1 MAQLTRA
8 QARSLIQ
15 QLIDDTAEKLWSA
28 ANLDILT
35 QGAIDELWGELLDW
49 NGWLR
54 STEGTPTITAP
65 GYFDLDTGL
74 TRFYRL
80 QAIVRDGQTYW
91 PANQRDVLVSNG
103 EAIVAPDHTYAIIGS
118 RVYLFPLS
126 TTPTVYV
133 RYADRPTAYTS
144 LASDATAVDWPD
156 GYHMA
161 YVYET
166 AARALE
172 KGDREK
178 SDTFRQRAADEVAR
192 LRAYL
197 RKRQIG
203 PIMPWMDRDSI
214 EWGSD
219 V

>member
-1 MAQLTRA
+1 MIRQF
-8 QARSLIQ
+8 
-15 QLIDDTAEKLWSA
+15 IDDSGSKLWDDT
-28 ANLDILT
+28 NLDLLT

-54 STEGTPTITAP
+54 STEATVSVLTP
-65 GYFDLDTGL
+65 GYFDLESGL

-80 QAIVRDGQTYW
+80 QAVVRDGQTYW
-91 PANQRDVLVSNG
+91 PANPRDVLVSNNQ
-103 EAIVAPDHTYAIIGS
+103 AIVAPDNTYAILGT

-126 TTPTVYV
+126 YPGTSVYV
-133 RYADRPTAYTS
+133 RFADRPTAYTS

-161 YVYET
+161 YIYE
-166 AARALE
+166 AASRAME

-178 SDTFRQRAADEVAR
+178 SDTFKQRAADEVAR

-203 PIMPWMDRDSI
+203 PVMPWMDRDSV
-214 EWGSD
+214 EWGSAT
-219 V
+219 

>member
-1 MAQLTRA
+1 MAQLTRL
-8 QARSLIQ
+8 QARTLIR
-15 QLIDDTAEKLWSA
+15 QLIDDTASKLWDDT
-28 ANLDILT
+28 NLDLLT
-35 QGAIDELWGELLDW
+35 EAAIDELWGELLDW

-54 STEGTPTITAP
+54 STEQAVTPTSP

-80 QAIVRDGQTYW
+80 QAVVRGGQTFW
-91 PANQRDVLVSNG
+91 PANQRDVLLSNN
-103 EAIVAPDHTYAIIGS
+103 EAVVAPDNTYAIIGS
-118 RVYLFPLS
+118 RVYLFPLDAS
-126 TTPTVYV
+126 TSIYV

-144 LASDATAVDWPD
+144 LASDATAVPWPD

-161 YVYET
+161 YVYE
-166 AARALE
+166 AASRALE

-192 LRAYL
+192 MRAYL

-203 PIMPWMDRDSI
+203 PIMPWFDRDSL
-214 EWGSD
+214 EWGG